1 MIQDRIFMRNMN
13 IILTII
19 LLLFKFTIIPELSWF
34 LVFVPLIVPFIVG
47 FIKGFYDGL
56 KDKYQE

>member
-1 MIQDRIFMRNMN
+1 MTQDRIFMINMN

-19 LLLFKFTIIPELSWF
+19 LLLFKLTIIPELSWI

-47 FIKGFYDGL
+47 FIKGFYNGL
-56 KDKYQE
+56 RDKY